1 MSPPCPP
8 AVPLVSK
15 MCPSDVYRVWK
26 RGESL
31 RVDTSLL
38 GFEHMTWQR
47 GRRSFIFKGQGE
59 LTAGTQPA
67 KAPASPTAREG
78 SAVLSVSPEGE
89 LEVGV
94 AGTQGPKPHP
104 LRSGGPRAL
113 W

>member
-1 MSPPCPP
+1 MSGGPSALEALGWAIWGKLLTTLRLL

-47 GRRSFIFKGQGE
+47 GQRSFIFRGQGK
-59 LTAGTQPA
+59 LWGSCCRDKCAGTLTP
-67 KAPASPTAREG
+67 
-78 SAVLSVSPEGE
+78 
-89 LEVGV
+89 
-94 AGTQGPKPHP
+94 
-104 LRSGGPRAL
+104 
-113 W
+113 